1 MAFILLAY
9 PWAVLKL
16 DANLGTAKS
25 KNVTLR
31 EALFNSNY
39 NLNWLSAAR
48 LFLFASRDLWFE
60 VPLPFYLRTP
70 PCHALGTMCSADS
83 DCSGGTYCGDAGLCR
98 AVNESGQCGGVGLG
112 RVTVGA
118 FLALYIIVY
127 GQMQAFTPQLVL
139 QPLKQSPP
147 NKWTEV
153 LWGYLNCLP
162 PLVMGI
168 VTLSAPSFQVLLALS
183 PSAPP
188 PSRCSLP
195 GSPLPCRDLT
205 RTRAWA
211 HARVGRTTK

>member
-1 MAFILLAY
+1 MQVLLNPKPQILLALMQVVLILLAY

-39 NLNWLSAAR
+39 NLNWLSLAR

-60 VPLPFYLRTP
+60 VPLPFYLRSP
-70 PCHALGTMCSADS
+70 ACPGIGKLCDS
-83 DCSGGTYCGDAGLCR
+83 GLKCGGGLYCGGNFKDTVAGSQGTCMNI
-98 AVNESGQCGGVGLG
+98 AQGGQCGGVGLE
-112 RVTVGA
+112 RVTVGL

-153 LWGYLNCLP
+153 LWGYINCLP
-162 PLVMGI
+162 PLTMGI
-168 VTLSAPSFQVLLALS
+168 VMLVAPSFKVPKL
-183 PSAPP
+183 
-188 PSRCSLP
+188 
-195 GSPLPCRDLT
+195 
-205 RTRAWA
+205 
-211 HARVGRTTK
+211 